1 MISKSLLWRTL
12 ALGICSALLIRIA
25 AADHV
30 DQEKYFFTVPAGYWV
45 TVRVAFGTQVAENV
59 VLRHEDGDLRIGL
72 WNNFSTDDRTLGPWR
87 ATNTKQP
94 TELYFTDYHQQGN
107 PAAWRRSDA
116 RLVTPPTLLPDKK
129 TTYTVIQ
136 WSDANAKNAVT
147 VEMRISPDKNAASD
161 LFKAPS
167 PAPAHAPK

>member
-12 ALGICSALLIRIA
+12 ALGIFSALLIRIA
-25 AADHV
+25 AA
-30 DQEKYFFTVPAGYWV
+30 QAFREEYSFTVPAGYWL
-45 TVRVAFGTQVAENV
+45 TVRVAFGTQAAENV
-59 VLRHEDGDLRIGL
+59 VLRPRSGDRIAQ
-72 WNNFSTDDRTLGPWR
+72 WNNFSSDSRTLGPWR
-87 ATNTKQP
+87 ATNTKEP
-94 TELYFTDYHQQGN
+94 TELYFTDYHQEGN

-129 TTYTVIQ
+129 TTYTVIH

-147 VEMRISPDKNAASD
+147 VEMRISPDKNVASE

-167 PAPAHAPK
+167 PAPANAPK

>member
-25 AADHV
+25 AA
-30 DQEKYFFTVPAGYWV
+30 QAFREEYSFTVPAGYWL
-45 TVRVAFGTQVAENV
+45 TVRVAFGTQAAENV
-59 VLRHEDGDLRIGL
+59 VLRPRSGDRIAQ
-72 WNNFSTDDRTLGPWR
+72 WNNFSSDSRTLGPWR
-87 ATNTKQP
+87 ATNTKEP
-94 TELYFTDYHQQGN
+94 TELYFTDYHQEGN

-147 VEMRISPDKNAASD
+147 VEMRISPDKNAAGD

-167 PAPAHAPK
+167 PAPANAPK